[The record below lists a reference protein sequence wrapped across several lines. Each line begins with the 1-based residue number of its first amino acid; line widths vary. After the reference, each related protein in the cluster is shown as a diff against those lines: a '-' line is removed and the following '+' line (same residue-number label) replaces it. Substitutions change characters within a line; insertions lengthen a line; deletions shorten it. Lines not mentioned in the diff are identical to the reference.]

1 MSAYELAQLNIA
13 VMKEPLDSPGM
24 ADFVS
29 NLDRINALAEMSP
42 GFVWR
47 LQSDAGNA
55 TEFRPLGES
64 TLVNMSVWKDV
75 ASLNLYVYKTAHAEI
90 MRRRNEWF
98 ERMREAFVVLWWVPA
113 GHRPGIEEAIEK
125 LELLRATGP
134 SESAFTFKKAF
145 LRPTP
150 RRIAFRSRSAT
161 SARPRDSQ
169 PIGPEA
175 RTPACPRR
183 PSIRQLT
190 SLRRSPG
197 SA

>member
-24 ADFVS
+24 ADFVA
-29 NLDRINALAEMSP
+29 NLDRINALAETSP

-55 TEFRPLGES
+55 TDFRPLGDS

-98 ERMREAFVVLWWVPA
+98 ARMREAFVVLWWIPA
-113 GHRPGIEEAIEK
+113 GHRPGIEEAIVK

-134 SESAFTFKKAF
+134 TELAFTFKKAF
-145 LRPTP
+145 PPPDAAKDRVPFALGDECP
-150 RRIAFRSRSAT
+150 AT
-161 SARPRDSQ
+161 
-169 PIGPEA
+169 
-175 RTPACPRR
+175 
-183 PSIRQLT
+183 
-190 SLRRSPG
+190 
-197 SA
+197 